1 MAFGIPVARKIG
13 QIHYWDGHGE
23 EVSFYLKPLY
33 CNDLLLKQVLLKL
46 DVAYDFSH
54 DGDFC
59 SWAYDGGI
67 NGSNFRPRIGTKC
80 FAPEVLA

>member
-23 EVSFYLKPLY
+23 EVSFYLKSLY

-46 DVAYDFSH
+46 H
-54 DGDFC
+54 RRRG
-59 SWAYDGGI
+59 
-67 NGSNFRPRIGTKC
+67 C
-80 FAPEVLA
+80 FTVHLQFYGFANKQQLLVRLLH